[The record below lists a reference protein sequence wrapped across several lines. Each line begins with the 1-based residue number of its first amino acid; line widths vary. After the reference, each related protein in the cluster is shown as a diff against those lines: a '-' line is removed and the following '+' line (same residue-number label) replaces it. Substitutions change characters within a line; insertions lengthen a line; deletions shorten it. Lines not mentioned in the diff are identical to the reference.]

1 SQANLTHTE
10 AQFRAQAL
18 TLSTYYLHLDL
29 SQAADHDQKTYPVT
43 SRIEFTTA
51 EPDLFL
57 DYLGAEV
64 ASITVNDSPVEV
76 DFRDGRIYLRNLPT
90 DQPVTVDIT
99 SSSNFSRSRQGLHR
113 MIDAGEAKHY
123 L

>member
-1 SQANLTHTE
+1 TRRKNCAQRHIRSAMGPTMTGMSQANLTHTE

-18 TLSTYYLHLDL
+18 TLSAYHLHLDL
-29 SQAADHDQKTYPVT
+29 SQATDHDQKTYPVT

-64 ASITVNDSPVEV
+64 ASTTVNDSPAEV
-76 DFRDGRIYLRNLPT
+76 DFRDGRI
-90 DQPVTVDIT
+90 
-99 SSSNFSRSRQGLHR
+99 
-113 MIDAGEAKHY
+113 
-123 L
+123 

>member
-1 SQANLTHTE
+1 MSRMKLIVLTVTSHQRKNCAQRHIRSAMGPTMTGMSQANLTHTE

-18 TLSTYYLHLDL
+18 TLSAYHLHLDL

-51 EPDLFL
+51 DPDLFL

-64 ASITVNDSPVEV
+64 
-76 DFRDGRIYLRNLPT
+76 
-90 DQPVTVDIT
+90 
-99 SSSNFSRSRQGLHR
+99 
-113 MIDAGEAKHY
+113 
-123 L
+123 